1 MGTQPFLFC
10 YGSLKRNCIAVSG
23 RNMSSTQEQIQDRG
37 NTENETQAKSS
48 AFLQPEE
55 HVLSTLEHD
64 GSRRWLYP
72 RLAPGNLWKARRIVA
87 WVLIAIFTLIPHLR
101 FADKPLVLL
110 DIPHRRFTILGFT
123 FLPTDTL
130 LLALAMV
137 SLFVTIFLIT
147 ALVGRVWCGWACP
160 QTVYMEFLFRP
171 IDRLFEGTKGKGG
184 RPKEPLGGLR
194 YWGRF
199 LVYLVLCM
207 FLTHTFLAYFVGTE
221 ALAQWI
227 RQSPFEHPIPFLVMS
242 FTTGL
247 MMFDFLFF
255 REQMCLIACP
265 YGRFQ
270 SVMLDR
276 RSLIVAYDKN
286 RGEPRAKGKRNLPVV
301 SNVGDCI
308 DCGKCVQVCPTGI
321 DIRNGLQMECINCTQ
336 CIDVCN
342 DVMDKIGSPRGL
354 IRYSSQEQLE
364 SKTKKILRPRL
375 IIYPVVLLITFTLF
389 GIVFASKHAFDATLL
404 RSLGSPFIIAQDGKI
419 ENNMRLKL
427 VNRTEKET
435 EFTLKLIGAEDA
447 VISLQDGE
455 KLVLK
460 PEETKT
466 FTFLVRFSPSE
477 APTGKKDIQL
487 EVDSSQ
493 DAVRKMKLT
502 LLAPR
507 SYSGK

>member
-1 MGTQPFLFC
+1 
-10 YGSLKRNCIAVSG
+10 
-23 RNMSSTQEQIQDRG
+23 MSSTQEHIDESSPDSQ
-37 NTENETQAKSS
+37 ETATQLKSDS
-48 AFLQPEE
+48 FLRPEE

-72 RLAPGNLWKARRIVA
+72 KLATGQLWKLRKVTA

-101 FADKPLVLL
+101 FAGKPLILL

-137 SLFVTIFLIT
+137 SGFVTIFLVT

-171 IDRLFEGTKGKGG
+171 IDRWFEGTAGKGG
-184 RPKEPLGGLR
+184 KPKQPLSGWR

-199 LVYLVLCM
+199 FVYLVLCM
-207 FLTHTFLAYFVGTE
+207 FLTHTFLAYFVGTD

-227 RQSPFEHPIPFLVMS
+227 RQSPFEHPIPFLVMAV
-242 FTTGL
+242 TTGL

-255 REQMCLIACP
+255 REQLCLIACP

-286 RGEPRAKGKRNLPVV
+286 RGEPRTKGKRSLPVV
-301 SNVGDCI
+301 QPTGDCV

-342 DVMDKIGSPRGL
+342 EVMDKVGSPRGL

-364 SKTKKILRPRL
+364 SKTRKILRPRL
-375 IIYPVVLLITFTLF
+375 IIYPTVLLITLSLF
-389 GIVFASKHAFDATLL
+389 ALVFSSKHAFDVTLL
-404 RSLGSPFIIAQDGKI
+404 RNFGSTFVVSKDGKI
-419 ENNMRLKL
+419 ENPMRLKL

-435 EFTLKLIGAEDA
+435 EFSVQLLGVEDAEVSFLEEGKLILG
-447 VISLQDGE
+447 
-455 KLVLK
+455 

-466 FTFLVRFSPSE
+466 FPFIIRFSPSD
-477 APTGKKDIQL
+477 APTGKKPIEL
-487 EVDSSQ
+487 EIKSSQ
-493 DAVRKMKLT
+493 HATRTVPHT
-502 LLAPR
+502 LLAPT
-507 SYSGK
+507 SYRGN

>member
-1 MGTQPFLFC
+1 MKDSGTL
-10 YGSLKRNCIAVSG
+10 N
-23 RNMSSTQEQIQDRG
+23 QE
-37 NTENETQAKSS
+37 TPSKSS

-72 RLAPGNLWKARRIVA
+72 RLATGNLWNARRIVA
-87 WVLIAIFTLIPHLR
+87 WGLIAIFTLIPHLR
-101 FADKPLVLL
+101 YAGKPLVLL

-137 SLFVTIFLIT
+137 SLFVTIFLVT

-171 IDRLFEGTKGKGG
+171 IDRWFEGTAGKGG
-184 RPKEPLGGLR
+184 RPKTALSGWR
-194 YWGRF
+194 FWGRF

-255 REQMCLIACP
+255 REQLCLIACP

-286 RGEPRAKGKRNLPVV
+286 RGEPRAKGKRQLPITSVSGTSV
-301 SNVGDCI
+301 SDTSNAVTPNAVSSNVGDCI

-364 SKTKKILRPRL
+364 SKTQKILRPRL
-375 IIYPVVLLITFTLF
+375 IIYPVVLLITLTLF
-389 GIVFASKHAFDATLL
+389 GVVFASKHAFDATLL
-404 RSLGSPFIIAQDGKI
+404 RSLGSPFTIAKDGKI

-435 EFTLKLIGAEDA
+435 EFTLKLLGAEDA
-447 VISLQDGE
+447 VITLQDGE
-455 KLVLK
+455 KIVLQ
-460 PEETKT
+460 PEETRT
-466 FTFLVRFSPSE
+466 FNFLVRFSPSE
-477 APTGKKDIQL
+477 AAAGKKDIEL

-493 DAVRKMKLT
+493 NAVRKLRLT

-507 SYSGK
+507 SYTGN

>member
-1 MGTQPFLFC
+1 M
-10 YGSLKRNCIAVSG
+10 KRNCLAVCG
-23 RNMSSTQEQIQDRG
+23 KKMSSTQEHIQEDG
-37 NTENETQAKSS
+37 SSASETHKKSS

-72 RLAPGNLWKARRIVA
+72 RLATGSLWKARRMVA

-101 FADKPLVLL
+101 YAGKPLVLL
-110 DIPHRRFTILGFT
+110 DIPQRRFTILGFT

-137 SLFVTIFLIT
+137 SLFVTIFLVT

-171 IDRLFEGTKGKGG
+171 IDRWFEGTKGKGG
-184 RPKEPLGGLR
+184 KPKEPLSGLR

-199 LVYLVLCM
+199 LVYLFLCM

-227 RQSPFEHPIPFLVMS
+227 RQSPFEHPIPFLVMA

-255 REQMCLIACP
+255 REQLCLIACP

-286 RGEPRAKGKRNLPVV
+286 RGEPRAKGKRSLPVV
-301 SNVGDCI
+301 SAAGDCI

-364 SKTKKILRPRL
+364 SKTNKILRPRL
-375 IIYPVVLLITFTLF
+375 IIYPVVLLVTLTLF
-389 GIVFASKHAFDATLL
+389 GIVFSSKHAFDATLL
-404 RSLGSPFIIAQDGKI
+404 RSLGSPFTIAQDGKI
-419 ENNMRLKL
+419 ENNLRLKL

-435 EFTLKLIGAEDA
+435 EFSLKLIGTEDA
-447 VISLQDGE
+447 TLVLQDGE
-455 KLVLK
+455 KLLLK
-460 PEETKT
+460 PEETRT
-466 FTFLVRFSPSE
+466 FNVLVRFSPSV
-477 APTGKKDIQL
+477 APTGSKALEL

-493 DAVRKMKLT
+493 DAVRKLKLT

-507 SYSGK
+507 SYTGN

>member
-1 MGTQPFLFC
+1 
-10 YGSLKRNCIAVSG
+10 
-23 RNMSSTQEQIQDRG
+23 MSSTQEHIEESADFDKS
-37 NTENETQAKSS
+37 TQTKSS
-48 AFLQPEE
+48 VFLQPEE

-64 GSRRWLYP
+64 GSRRWLFP
-72 RLAPGNLWKARRIVA
+72 RLATGNLWKARRIVA

-101 FADKPLVLL
+101 FAGKPLVLL
-110 DIPHRRFTILGFT
+110 DIPQRRFTILGFT

-137 SLFVTIFLIT
+137 SLFITIFLVT

-171 IDRLFEGTKGKGG
+171 IDRWFEGTKGKGG
-184 RPKEPLGGLR
+184 RPKEPLSGLR

-199 LVYLVLCM
+199 LVYLVMCM

-227 RQSPFEHPIPFLVMS
+227 RQSPFEHPIPFLVMAA
-242 FTTGL
+242 TTGL

-255 REQMCLIACP
+255 REQLCLIACP

-286 RGEPRAKGKRNLPVV
+286 RGEPRAKGKRNLPIA
-301 SNVGDCI
+301 SPVGDCI

-336 CIDVCN
+336 CIDACN
-342 DVMDKIGSPRGL
+342 EVMDKIGSPRGL

-375 IIYPVVLLITFTLF
+375 IIYPVVLLITLTIF
-389 GIVFASKHAFDATLL
+389 GIVFSSKHAFDATLL
-404 RSLGSPFIIAQDGKI
+404 QRLGSPFTLAQDGKVQ
-419 ENNMRLKL
+419 NNVRLKL

-435 EFTLKLIGAEDA
+435 TFSLKLLGVENAE
-447 VISLQDGE
+447 ISLQEGE
-455 KLVLK
+455 DLTLK
-460 PEETKT
+460 PEETKI
-466 FTFLVRFSPSE
+466 FTFLIRFSPSE
-477 APTGKKDIQL
+477 APTGKKEIQL
-487 EVDSSQ
+487 EVNSSQ
-493 DAVRKMKLT
+493 AAVRKLKLT

-507 SYSGK
+507 SYSGN

>member
-1 MGTQPFLFC
+1 
-10 YGSLKRNCIAVSG
+10 
-23 RNMSSTQEQIQDRG
+23 MSSTQEQIE
-37 NTENETQAKSS
+37 ENDKPENVTQTKSS

-72 RLAPGNLWKARRIVA
+72 RLATGHLWKARRIVA

-101 FADKPLVLL
+101 YAGKPLVLL

-137 SLFVTIFLIT
+137 SLFVTIFLVT

-171 IDRLFEGTKGKGG
+171 IDRWFEGTKGKGG
-184 RPKEPLGGLR
+184 RPKESLKGWR
-194 YWGRF
+194 FWGRF
-199 LVYLVLCM
+199 MVYLVLCM

-227 RQSPFEHPIPFLVMS
+227 RQSPFEHPIPFLVMA

-255 REQMCLIACP
+255 REQLCLIACP

-286 RGEPRAKGKRNLPVV
+286 RGEPRTKGKRSLPVV

-342 DVMDKIGSPRGL
+342 DVMDKVGSPRGL

-364 SKTKKILRPRL
+364 SKTRKILRPRL
-375 IIYPVVLLITFTLF
+375 IIYPVVLLVTLTLF
-389 GIVFASKHAFDATLL
+389 GMVFASKHAFDATLL
-404 RSLGSPFIIAQDGKI
+404 RSLGSPFTIAKDGKI

-435 EFTLKLIGAEDA
+435 NFTLKLLGTEDA

-455 KLVLK
+455 KITLQ

-466 FTFLVRFSPSE
+466 FNFLVRFSPSE
-477 APTGKKDIQL
+477 APAGKKEIQL

-493 DAVRKMKLT
+493 NAVRKLKLT

-507 SYSGK
+507 SYTGN